1 MSLLHVSHLNA
12 GYGPINVLHGLE
24 LRVEP
29 GEIVVM
35 LGANGAGKTTTMR
48 AISGMIPRSG
58 DVVFEGHNIAKST
71 PDSIVRAGIA
81 QVPQGRGTFPELS
94 VEDNLRVGAYT
105 RSDGEVDADLDRWF
119 EVFPRLQ
126 ERRTQ
131 RAGSL
136 SGGEQQMLAIARALM
151 ARPKLLLCDEPSLG
165 LAPLI
170 TQELFAVIERLN
182 RETGLAVLLVEQNAN
197 LAMHMAHR
205 VYLIETGRIVASG
218 SRRRAERRR
227 LRSARPTWGSEG
239 RSMDLFL
246 QRLVD
251 GLSAGQR
258 VRTARARPRHH
269 LPRHRPPELRPGRD
283 GAVRCVR
290 RVPDG

>member
-1 MSLLHVSHLNA
+1 MSLLSISRLQA
-12 GYGPINVLHGLE
+12 GYGPVNVLHDVDLN
-24 LRVEP
+24 VEA

-48 AISGMIPRSG
+48 AISGMIQRTG
-58 DVVFEGHNIAKST
+58 AVMLEGTNITKAT
-71 PDSIVRAGIA
+71 PDAIVRAGIA

-94 VEDNLRVGAYT
+94 VEDNLRCGAYI
-105 RSDGEVDADLDRWF
+105 RSDKEIDADIDKWF
-119 EVFPRLQ
+119 DVFPRLM
-126 ERRTQ
+126 ERRAQ

-151 ARPKLLLCDEPSLG
+151 SRPKLLLCDEPSLG

-182 RETGLAVLLVEQNAN
+182 RDSGLSVLLVEQNAN

-218 SRRRAERRR
+218 SAAE
-227 LRSARPTWGSEG
+227 
-239 RSMDLFL
+239 
-246 QRLVD
+246 
-251 GLSAGQR
+251 LSADDSIRKAYLGF
-258 VRTARARPRHH
+258 
-269 LPRHRPPELRPGRD
+269 
-283 GAVRCVR
+283 
-290 RVPDG
+290 